1 MDIPF
6 VGPGRVNSMT
16 AHQGPPA
23 PLPPIPLLPEEQKA
37 RVAKIKEMTPAKVA
51 PMACFLMSD
60 RAADVSG
67 QIFAVRKN
75 EIFLFNQPRPLRSVH
90 SGEGWTADEIAERA
104 IPALKSQFT
113 PLEVSADVFPW
124 DPV

>member
-1 MDIPF
+1 
-6 VGPGRVNSMT
+6 
-16 AHQGPPA
+16 
-23 PLPPIPLLPEEQKA
+23 
-37 RVAKIKEMTPAKVA
+37 
-51 PMACFLMSD
+51 
-60 RAADVSG
+60 
-67 QIFAVRKN
+67 VRKN